1 MRRPTTTTSS
11 SMSSSRILEHTTITS
26 SKIIGGSRRTLFF
39 NYYSSSLIL
48 LLLLLSSLI
57 PSTDART
64 TVTEGGQPL
73 TELLSSLDQPYPC
86 GHVVEAEHFLSTAVA
101 LKFPRLI
108 QLAHFFANHSKNFDP
123 QLLDKS
129 SFLPFPPFEVSFA
142 RRTHFYGLQ
151 LNCTGN
157 NHRWLP
163 RLVFVSHDP
172 INANRKAYLTL
183 QLDQFDVDMCSA
195 VNCHTK

>member
-11 SMSSSRILEHTTITS
+11 SSSYTPWYHHIF
-26 SKIIGGSRRTLFF
+26 IIFLQYSLFHISPTF
-39 NYYSSSLIL
+39 G
-48 LLLLLSSLI
+48 
-57 PSTDART
+57 ARN

-129 SFLPFPPFEVSFA
+129 SFQQIPPFDVSFA

-157 NHRWLP
+157 NHR
-163 RLVFVSHDP
+163 
-172 INANRKAYLTL
+172 
-183 QLDQFDVDMCSA
+183 
-195 VNCHTK
+195 

>member
-1 MRRPTTTTSS
+1 MRRPTTASS
-11 SMSSSRILEHTTITS
+11 NQYRRIIP
-26 SKIIGGSRRTLFF
+26 F
-39 NYYSSSLIL
+39 NSSSLSSIPCSYLFQYYSFLIL
-48 LLLLLSSLI
+48 IILCS
-57 PSTDART
+57 ARG

-129 SFLPFPPFEVSFA
+129 SFLPYPPFEVSFA

-172 INANRKAYLTL
+172 NNVNRKAYLTL

-195 VNCHTK
+195 VDCHTKVSFW

>member
-1 MRRPTTTTSS
+1 MRRPTTTSS
-11 SMSSSRILEHTTITS
+11 SMSSLFMS
-26 SKIIGGSRRTLFF
+26 SSNDYFNYNIKNRKIIYHFIYLVLFF
-39 NYYSSSLIL
+39 FL
-48 LLLLLSSLI
+48 LV
-57 PSTDART
+57 PSEART

-129 SFLPFPPFEVSFA
+129 SFLPHPPFEVSFA
-142 RRTHFYGLQ
+142 RRTHFYGLE

-157 NHRWLP
+157 NHR
-163 RLVFVSHDP
+163 
-172 INANRKAYLTL
+172 
-183 QLDQFDVDMCSA
+183 
-195 VNCHTK
+195 